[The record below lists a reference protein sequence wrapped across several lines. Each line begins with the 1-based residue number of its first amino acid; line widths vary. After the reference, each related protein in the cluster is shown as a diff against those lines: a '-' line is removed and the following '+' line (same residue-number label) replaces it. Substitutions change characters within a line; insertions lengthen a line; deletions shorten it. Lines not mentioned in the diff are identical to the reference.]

1 IILKQQKIAVKRG
14 LSYCKVK
21 LSVYW
26 CGKYALNQV
35 FSQSLR
41 LGDHFRLMRLP
52 VCQFKVHLRDS
63 F

>member
-1 IILKQQKIAVKRG
+1 MG
-14 LSYCKVK
+14 LSYCKAK

-26 CGKYALNQV
+26 CGKYGLNHV

-41 LGDHFRLMRLP
+41 LGDHFGLMRLP

-63 F
+63 C